1 MAVKKLNKA
10 KSIIALNKTNKAKAR
25 AALAKMRASK
35 GKAHFSGLVMSLLE
49 NNPLA
54 HYRSFLI

>member
-1 MAVKKLNKA
+1 MAVKKLNKG

-35 GKAHFSGLVMSLLE
+35 GKSHFSGLVTTLLE
-49 NNPLA
+49 IRPLS